1 MLRGLITEDDLQGS
15 HSRVKCVTKQRKLS
29 PSRGKRAMSE
39 AGRMEA
45 QILVADIGGTNA
57 RFALAGLDTLAL
69 SEIHQVRCGEH
80 PSLEAA
86 LGDYLGSLPARP
98 DRAAIAVAGPVSG
111 AEISLTNSTWSFA
124 TPELS
129 RRFGLKDVQLINDF
143 EALALSLPYLPA
155 ADLHQIGG
163 AAPVEHAAKLVL
175 GPGTGLGVAG
185 LAWSGS
191 RWVALPGEGGH
202 MSLGAD
208 DERQLALLERLRKG
222 RAHLSAE
229 RALSGPGLAEL
240 YQAVA
245 ASRGLS
251 PDALQ
256 PNDVIVRGLGTE
268 DEIAVEAL
276 ELFIDWLGRFAGDA
290 ALLLGARGGVYLG
303 GGIAPKLVAKLSS
316 GPFRRTFE
324 DKGRMAAY
332 LAPIPVYVIL
342 AEFATLTGAAAAVRA
357 APAKA

>member
-1 MLRGLITEDDLQGS
+1 
-15 HSRVKCVTKQRKLS
+15 
-29 PSRGKRAMSE
+29 MSE
-39 AGRMEA
+39 ARPMRGEV
-45 QILVADIGGTNA
+45 LVADIGGTNA
-57 RFALAGLDTLAL
+57 RFALAELDTLAL
-69 SEIHQVRCGEH
+69 SDIRQVRCGDH

-86 LGDYLGSLPARP
+86 LGDYLGSLAARP
-98 DRAAIAVAGPVSG
+98 DRAAIAVAGPVTG

-124 TPELS
+124 TPELC
-129 RRFGLKDVQLINDF
+129 RRFSLKDVQLLNDF
-143 EALALSLPYLPA
+143 AALALSLPYLA
-155 ADLHQIGG
+155 GADLHQIGG
-163 AAPVEHAAKLVL
+163 SAPVEHAAKTVL

-185 LAWSGS
+185 LIWSGK
-191 RWVALPGEGGH
+191 RWVAVPGEGGH

-245 ASRGLS
+245 ASHGLS
-251 PDALQ
+251 PEALQ
-256 PNDVIVRGLGTE
+256 PNDVILRGLGAE

-276 ELFIDWLGRFAGDA
+276 ELFIGWLGRFAGDT

-303 GGIAPKLVAKLSS
+303 GGIAPKLLAKLSS
-316 GPFRRTFE
+316 GPFRQAFE

-342 AEFATLTGAAAAVRA
+342 ADFATLTGAAAALRCAV
-357 APAKA
+357 AKS